1 MRAILIDWILNVHLK
16 FKLLP
21 ETLYITINL
30 IDRFLSIQN
39 IEKDRVQ
46 LLGISALLIASKYEE
61 IYPPTV
67 KDFVYISKNSF
78 TSSQILDM
86 ETQILFLL
94 EF

>member
-1 MRAILIDWILNVHLK
+1 VRAILIDWILNVHLK

-86 ETQILFLL
+86 ET
-94 EF
+94 

>member
-78 TSSQILDM
+78 NSSQILDM

>member
-1 MRAILIDWILNVHLK
+1 VRAILIDWILNVHLK

-78 TSSQILDM
+78 TTS
-86 ETQILFLL
+86 
-94 EF
+94 